1 MASSKTPPSGDAPDA
16 ERPAA
21 PRKRSRAK
29 GAPADGGLCDLDARE
44 LLDVL
49 AAVQRGDFSV
59 RLVVDEG
66 GAAGRVA
73 DTLNA
78 IIAQNEGLAAELE
91 RVRDEVGKK
100 GRLAERAALPGATGR
115 WRSAVGCVNELI
127 IDLGQPVAEVER
139 VIGAVAAG
147 DLSQKVDLEAEGRPI
162 RGEFLRTAKMVNT
175 MVDQLQGFASEVTR
189 VAREVGTEGQLGG
202 QAKVP
207 GVSGTWKDLTDNVNS
222 MADNLTAQV
231 RNIAEVTTAVANGD
245 LSKKITVE
253 AQGEIAE
260 LKDTINTMVD
270 QLQSFA
276 SEVTRVAREVGTEGE
291 LGGQA
296 KVEGVSGTWKDL
308 TDNVNAMAGNLTV
321 QLRDVSKVATA
332 IANGD
337 LTQKITVDVRGE
349 ILQIKDVINRM
360 VDQLSSFASEV
371 TRVAREV
378 GTEGELG
385 GQAEVPGVSGT
396 WKDLTDNVNAMAG
409 NLTTQV
415 RNIAEVTTAVANGD
429 LSKQITVQARG
440 EILEL
445 KDTINTMVDQLSA
458 FASEVTRVAREVGT
472 EGKLGGQAKVEG
484 VSGTWKD
491 LTDNVNYMAGDL
503 TTQVR
508 AIAEVTTAVANGDL
522 SKQITVDVKGEILE
536 LKNTINTMVD
546 QLSSFA
552 SEVTRVAREV
562 GTEGELGGQAKVP
575 GVSGTWKELTDNV
588 NSMANNLTTQVRNI
602 AEVTTAVA
610 NGDLSKKITVEV
622 QGEIAELKDTINTM
636 VDQLSSFASEVTRV
650 AREVGTEGQLGG
662 QAEVP
667 GVSGTWKD
675 LTDNV
680 NSMANNLTTQ
690 VRGIAEVVTAVA
702 RGNLDQ
708 KLQVEAQGEI
718 AELRDTINAMI
729 DTLDTFADQVTTVA
743 REVGVE
749 GALGGQAEV
758 PGASGTWRDLTD
770 NVNRLAANLTTQV
783 RAITEVTTA
792 VAAGDLSKKI
802 TVEAAGEVADLKDN
816 VNEMIR
822 NLKDTTLKNQEQDW
836 LKTSL
841 TKFTQLL
848 QGQKELHTV
857 SKLILSELAP
867 LVNVQHGA
875 FYLAERAPGETDPE
889 LRLTASYAYRERRG
903 LSNRFRPGEG
913 VVGQCALERERIL
926 ITDVP
931 DDYVR
936 VSSGLGSAPPRNIV
950 VLPVLFEGEVKAVVE
965 LASFQPFNENHL
977 TFLDQLTE
985 SIGIVLNSIQANM
998 RTEALLSQSQGLT
1011 QELQSQQD
1019 ELQETNRRLEQQA
1032 RSLQESEDLLKRQQ
1046 DELQQTN
1053 TELEE
1058 KASQLADQ
1066 NAEVER
1072 KNSEIEQA
1080 RSALEEKAE
1089 QLALTSKYKSEFLA
1103 NMSHELRTPLN
1114 SMLILSRMLAEN
1126 REDVLSPK
1134 QVEYAE
1140 TIHSSGSD
1148 LLGLINEILDLSK
1161 IESGAMPVEVERVP
1175 LKALADETDR
1185 TFREVANSRGLTFEI
1200 AVDDRLPKTIETDPK
1215 RLQQVL
1221 KNLLSNAFKFT
1232 HEGSVTLRVSPAA
1245 DVAFRTPGLGE
1256 AGRVVA
1262 FAVEDTGIGIPEDK
1276 QRVIFEAFQQA
1287 DGSVDRTY
1295 GGTGLGLSISREIAR
1310 LLGGEIH
1317 LESAEGE
1324 GSTFTLYVP
1333 DPYEAP
1339 TLRPVPGT
1347 DDAAGPPVRPRGDGV
1362 AGPAPTP
1369 PEQVPTDPA
1378 PTAPGD
1384 GAGPDGD
1391 PDPSDAASPAGE
1403 PAGRGE
1409 GDGGE
1414 AAEAAPETD
1423 ARPGAGAAGDGAA
1436 PPHALSAR
1444 TQDDRGDVGPDDSV
1458 LLVVEDDPYFAGIL
1472 VEIAR
1477 EKGFKAVVADHAEA
1491 ALAAVRRYR
1500 PAAITLDMHLPGTH
1514 GLSLLDRLKN
1524 QPETR
1529 HIPVQIVSVSDEL
1542 PRHERR
1548 GALQLRKPVEREE
1561 VEAGMDRAKSLAER
1575 PVKRLLV
1582 VEDDETQRGLVEEL
1596 VGGADVETV
1605 HAATGAE
1612 ALEAL
1617 GAGPFDCVVVDLGLP
1632 DMGGLDLLERV
1643 RGELGLEGLP
1653 IVVHTGRELG
1663 EGEAARLHELA
1674 EAVVVKGVEA
1684 FDRLLDETALHL
1696 HRVEADLGPEQRD
1709 RLARRH
1715 RPETAL
1721 AGHKV
1726 LVVDDD
1732 VRNIFALQSLLEGHE
1747 MEVVY
1752 AESGRDGLAILEAA
1766 DDVDVVLMDIMMPG
1780 MDGYETTR
1788 AIRRVE
1794 RLRDLP
1800 VIAVTAKAMAGDR
1813 EKCLEAGAS
1822 DYITKPVNVDQ
1833 LASLLRVWVGRRPR

>member
-1 MASSKTPPSGDAPDA
+1 MATKKPTPTTDGSTSPPPS
-16 ERPAA
+16 PA
-21 PRKRSRAK
+21 RKASAATP
-29 GAPADGGLCDLDARE
+29 GALCDLDAKD
-44 LLDVL
+44 LLAVL
-49 AAVQRGDFSV
+49 TAVHKGDFSA
-59 RLVVDEG
+59 RLVVEQNG
-66 GAAGRVA
+66 TVGRVA

-78 IIAQNEGLAAELE
+78 IISLNEQLTDELE

-100 GRLAERAALPGATGR
+100 GRLAERAALAGATGG
-115 WRSAVGCVNELI
+115 WRTAVASVNELI

-139 VIGAVAAG
+139 VIGAVAQG
-147 DLSQKVDLEAEGRPI
+147 DLSQKVELEVEGRPV

-175 MVDQLQGFASEVTR
+175 MVDQLSAFASEVTR

-202 QAKVP
+202 QARVS

-260 LKDTINTMVD
+260 LKNTINTMVD

-296 KVEGVSGTWKDL
+296 EVEGVSGTWKDL

-337 LTQKITVDVRGE
+337 LTQKITVDVKGE
-349 ILQIKDVINRM
+349 ILQIKNVINRM

-396 WKDLTDNVNAMAG
+396 WKDLTDNVNSMAD

-429 LSKQITVQARG
+429 LSKEITVEARG

-445 KDTINTMVDQLSA
+445 KSTINTMVDQLSS

-472 EGKLGGQAKVEG
+472 EGKLGGQAEVEG

-522 SKQITVDVKGEILE
+522 SKKITVDVKGEILE
-536 LKNTINTMVD
+536 LKDTINTMVD
-546 QLSSFA
+546 QLSAFA

-650 AREVGTEGQLGG
+650 AREVGTEGELGG
-662 QAEVP
+662 QAQVP

-680 NSMANNLTTQ
+680 NSMADNLTTQ
-690 VRGIAEVVTAVA
+690 VRGIAAVVTAVA
-702 RGNLDQ
+702 KGNLDR

-729 DTLDTFADQVTTVA
+729 DTLDTFAEQVTTVA

-749 GALGGQAEV
+749 GQLGGQAEV

-770 NVNRLAANLTTQV
+770 NVNQLAANLTTQV

-816 VNEMIR
+816 VNEMIL

-848 QGQKELHTV
+848 QGQKELQTV

-875 FYLAERAPGETDPE
+875 FYMAERAAGETEPE
-889 LRLTASYAYRERRG
+889 LRLTATYAYRERRG
-903 LSNRFRPGEG
+903 LNNRFHVGEG
-913 VVGQCALERERIL
+913 LVGQCALERERIL

-936 VSSGLGSAPPRNIV
+936 VNSGLGSAAPRNIV
-950 VLPVLFEGEVKAVVE
+950 VLPVLFEGEVKAVIE
-965 LASFQPFNENHL
+965 LASFQAFNTNHL

-985 SIGIVLNSIQANM
+985 SIGIVLNSIEANM

-1019 ELQETNRRLEQQA
+1019 ELQETNRRLEEQA
-1032 RSLQESEDLLKRQQ
+1032 RSLRESEELLREQQ
-1046 DELQQTN
+1046 DELQGTN

-1058 KASQLADQ
+1058 KARELAEQ

-1072 KNSEIEQA
+1072 KNAEIEQA
-1080 RSALEEKAE
+1080 RTAIEEKAE

-1126 REDVLSPK
+1126 PDAALTPK
-1134 QVEYAE
+1134 QIEYAE

-1161 IESGAMPVEVERVP
+1161 IESGAMPVEIERVP
-1175 LKALADETDR
+1175 FTTLADETDR
-1185 TFREVANSRGLTFEI
+1185 LFREVANDRQLDFGIVLGE
-1200 AVDDRLPKTIETDPK
+1200 RLPPVIETDPK
-1215 RLQQVL
+1215 RLHQVL

-1232 HEGSVTLRVSPAA
+1232 HDGAVSLTVALADEQEFRTETLRAA
-1245 DVAFRTPGLGE
+1245 DH
-1256 AGRVVA
+1256 VVG
-1262 FAVEDTGIGIPEDK
+1262 FAVRDTGIGIEDDK

-1317 LESAEGE
+1317 LASTPGE
-1324 GSTFTLYVP
+1324 GSTFTLYLP
-1333 DPYEAP
+1333 DVYAMP
-1339 TLRPVPGT
+1339 TLLAPSGDEIT
-1347 DDAAGPPVRPRGDGV
+1347 TMGDGL
-1362 AGPAPTP
+1362 ASPAPAPPTP
-1369 PEQVPTDPA
+1369 PADEATDSEVDDGEA
-1378 PTAPGD
+1378 TD
-1384 GAGPDGD
+1384 GAATAEA
-1391 PDPSDAASPAGE
+1391 DAAPVST
-1403 PAGRGE
+1403 
-1409 GDGGE
+1409 DGGT
-1414 AAEAAPETD
+1414 AEAAPAPTGASAAE
-1423 ARPGAGAAGDGAA
+1423 AVAEAEAPAVSAGAELPAA
-1436 PPHALSAR
+1436 PAGRPLPRRVA
-1444 TQDDRGDVGPDDSV
+1444 DDRGTLEPGDAI
-1458 LLVVEDDPYFAGIL
+1458 LLIVEDDPHFAGIL
-1472 VEIAR
+1472 VDVAR
-1477 EKGFKAVVADHAEA
+1477 EKGFKAIVTDNAEA
-1491 ALAAVRRYR
+1491 ALAAVRRYE
-1500 PAAITLDMHLPGTH
+1500 PAAITLDMHLPGMH
-1514 GLSLLDRLKN
+1514 GLALLDRLKN
-1524 QPETR
+1524 QPATR
-1529 HIPVQIVSVSDEL
+1529 HIPVQIVSVSDAL
-1542 PRHERR
+1542 PRRERR
-1548 GALQLRKPVEREE
+1548 GALPPLQKPVDRDA
-1561 VEAGMDRAKSLAER
+1561 VEAGLDRAQSLAGSDI
-1575 PVKRLLV
+1575 KRLLV
-1582 VEDDETQRGLVEEL
+1582 VEDDETQRGLVGDL
-1596 VGGADVETV
+1596 VGTEGVEV
-1605 HAATGAE
+1605 VSVGTGAAAIE
-1612 ALEAL
+1612 ALAD
-1617 GAGPFDCVVVDLGLP
+1617 GAFDCAVVDLGLP
-1632 DMGGLDLLERV
+1632 DMSGIELVEHLRDD
-1643 RGELGLEGLP
+1643 LGLAELP
-1653 IVVHTGRELG
+1653 VVVHTGRDLSSD
-1663 EGEAARLHELA
+1663 EAARLHELA
-1674 EAVVVKGVEA
+1674 EAVIVKDVEA
-1684 FDRLLDETALHL
+1684 FDRLLNETALHL
-1696 HRVEADLGPEQRD
+1696 HLDESQLSATQRE
-1709 RLARRH
+1709 RLARSH
-1715 RPETAL
+1715 RPEAAL
-1721 AGHKV
+1721 AGRKV

-1732 VRNIFALQSLLEGHE
+1732 IRNIFALQALLEGHK
-1747 MEVVY
+1747 MDVVY
-1752 AESGRDGLAILEAA
+1752 AESGRDGIAVLEAA
-1766 DDVDVVLMDIMMPG
+1766 DDIDVVLMDIMMPG
-1780 MDGYETTR
+1780 LDGYQTTR
-1788 AIRRVE
+1788 AIRKIDRFAS
-1794 RLRDLP
+1794 LP
-1800 VIAVTAKAMAGDR
+1800 IIAVTAKAMKGDR

-1822 DYITKPVNVDQ
+1822 DYLTKPVNVDQ
-1833 LASLLRVWVGRRPR
+1833 LMSLLRVWVEKGR

>member
-1 MASSKTPPSGDAPDA
+1 M
-16 ERPAA
+16 
-21 PRKRSRAK
+21 
-29 GAPADGGLCDLDARE
+29 
-44 LLDVL
+44 
-49 AAVQRGDFSV
+49 
-59 RLVVDEG
+59 
-66 GAAGRVA
+66 
-73 DTLNA
+73 
-78 IIAQNEGLAAELE
+78 
-91 RVRDEVGKK
+91 
-100 GRLAERAALPGATGR
+100 
-115 WRSAVGCVNELI
+115 
-127 IDLGQPVAEVER
+127 
-139 VIGAVAAG
+139 
-147 DLSQKVDLEAEGRPI
+147 
-162 RGEFLRTAKMVNT
+162 
-175 MVDQLQGFASEVTR
+175 
-189 VAREVGTEGQLGG
+189 
-202 QAKVP
+202 
-207 GVSGTWKDLTDNVNS
+207 SGTWKDLTDNVNS
-222 MADNLTAQV
+222 MADNLTTQV

-245 LSKKITVE
+245 LSKEITVE
-253 AQGEIAE
+253 A
-260 LKDTINTMVD
+260 
-270 QLQSFA
+270 
-276 SEVTRVAREVGTEGE
+276 
-291 LGGQA
+291 
-296 KVEGVSGTWKDL
+296 
-308 TDNVNAMAGNLTV
+308 
-321 QLRDVSKVATA
+321 
-332 IANGD
+332 
-337 LTQKITVDVRGE
+337 RGE
-349 ILQIKDVINRM
+349 ILELKNTINTM

-378 GTEGELG
+378 GTEGKLG
-385 GQAEVPGVSGT
+385 GQAE
-396 WKDLTDNVNAMAG
+396 
-409 NLTTQV
+409 
-415 RNIAEVTTAVANGD
+415 
-429 LSKQITVQARG
+429 
-440 EILEL
+440 
-445 KDTINTMVDQLSA
+445 
-458 FASEVTRVAREVGT
+458 
-472 EGKLGGQAKVEG
+472 VEG

-522 SKQITVDVKGEILE
+522 SKKITVDVKGEILE

-650 AREVGTEGQLGG
+650 AREVGSEGQLGG

-680 NSMANNLTTQ
+680 NSMADNLTTQ

-702 RGNLDQ
+702 RGNLDR

-729 DTLDTFADQVTTVA
+729 DTLDTFAEQVTTVA

-749 GALGGQAEV
+749 GQLGGQAEV

-802 TVEAAGEVADLKDN
+802 SVEAAGEVAALKDN

-822 NLKDTTLKNQEQDW
+822 NLKDTTRKNQEQDW

-857 SKLILSELAP
+857 SQLILSELAP

-875 FYLAERAPGETDPE
+875 FYTADQVAGEAEPDF
-889 LRLTASYAYRERRG
+889 RLMATYAYRERRG
-903 LSNRFRPGEG
+903 LNNRFHVGEG
-913 VVGQCALERERIL
+913 LVGQCALERERIL

-931 DDYVR
+931 DDYVQIN
-936 VSSGLGSAPPRNIV
+936 SGLGSSPPRNIV

-965 LASFQPFNENHL
+965 LASFQAFNEIHL

-985 SIGIVLNSIQANM
+985 SIGIVLNSIEANM
-998 RTEALLSQSQGLT
+998 RTESLLSQSQGLT
-1011 QELQSQQD
+1011 QELQSQQE
-1019 ELQETNRRLEQQA
+1019 ELQQTNRRLEEQA
-1032 RSLQESEDLLKRQQ
+1032 RSLGESEELLRQQQ

-1053 TELEE
+1053 VELEQ
-1058 KASQLADQ
+1058 KARQLAEQ

-1072 KNSEIEQA
+1072 KNREIEQA
-1080 RSALEEKAE
+1080 RNAIEEKAE

-1126 REDVLSPK
+1126 PAGVLSPK

-1161 IESGAMPVEVERVP
+1161 IESGAMPVEVERVR
-1175 LKALADETDR
+1175 LAALADETDR
-1185 TFREVANSRGLTFEI
+1185 MFREVANDRDLDFSIEI
-1200 AVDDRLPKTIETDPK
+1200 DERLPAAIETDPK

-1232 HEGSVTLRVSPAA
+1232 HEGGVTLQVSLAEG
-1245 DVAFRTPGLGE
+1245 VRFRTESLRQAE
-1256 AGRVVA
+1256 RVIGFSVQ
-1262 FAVEDTGIGIPEDK
+1262 DTGIGIAPDK

-1317 LESAEGE
+1317 LTSTLDE

-1333 DPYEAP
+1333 DPYLPP
-1339 TLRPVPGT
+1339 TLRLTSEAAADDDDTGDDGGT
-1347 DDAAGPPVRPRGDGV
+1347 PAPFGDGV
-1362 AGPAPTP
+1362 AGPPPPTP
-1369 PEQVPTDPA
+1369 SAPA
-1378 PTAPGD
+1378 PTTDDDAP
-1384 GAGPDGD
+1384 A
-1391 PDPSDAASPAGE
+1391 DAE
-1403 PAGRGE
+1403 PAE
-1409 GDGGE
+1409 DG
-1414 AAEAAPETD
+1414 AAEAPASDAPSTPTGTEGEAPASEALAETEVET
-1423 ARPGAGAAGDGAA
+1423 ATRPRSLGRPA
-1436 PPHALSAR
+1436 P
-1444 TQDDRGDVGPDDSV
+1444 DDRDDIDPGDSV
-1458 LLVVEDDPYFAGIL
+1458 LLVVEDDPTFAGIL
-1472 VEIAR
+1472 VDVAH
-1477 EKGFKAVVADHAEA
+1477 EKGFKAVVAEHAEA
-1491 ALAAVRRYR
+1491 ALSAIRRYR
-1500 PAAITLDMHLPGTH
+1500 PAAITLDMHLPGMH
-1514 GLSLLDRLKN
+1514 GLALLDRLKN

-1529 HIPVQIVSVSDEL
+1529 HIPVQILSVADAL

-1548 GALQLRKPVEREE
+1548 GALSHLRKPVQRDA
-1561 VEAGMDRAKSLAER
+1561 VEAGLDRAKGLAGR
-1575 PVKRLLV
+1575 AVKRLLV
-1582 VEDDETQRGLVEEL
+1582 IEDDETQRQLLDEL
-1596 VGGADVETV
+1596 IGGEDVEIVT
-1605 HAATGAE
+1605 AATGAE
-1612 ALEAL
+1612 ALDAL
-1617 GAGPFDCVVVDLGLP
+1617 RDGHFDCVVVDLGLP
-1632 DMGGLDLLERV
+1632 DMSGLDLIEKV
-1643 RGELGLEGLP
+1643 RTDLGLDALP
-1653 IVVHTGRELG
+1653 IVVHTGREVPA
-1663 EGEAARLHELA
+1663 EDSERLHTLA
-1674 EAVVVKGVEA
+1674 EAVIVKGVEA
-1684 FDRLLDETALHL
+1684 YDRILDETALYL
-1696 HRVEADLGPEQRD
+1696 HRDEARLSDDQRE
-1709 RLARRH
+1709 RLARQH
-1715 RPETAL
+1715 RPEVAL
-1721 AGHKV
+1721 AGRKV

-1732 VRNIFALQSLLEGHE
+1732 IRNIFALQSLLEGHK

-1752 AESGRDGLAILEAA
+1752 AESGREGIEVLKAT

-1780 MDGYETTR
+1780 MDGYQTTR
-1788 AIRRVE
+1788 AIRE
-1794 RLRDLP
+1794 IDQFRDLP
-1800 VIAVTAKAMAGDR
+1800 IIAVTAKAMKGDR
-1813 EKCLEAGAS
+1813 EKCLSAGAS
-1822 DYITKPVNVDQ
+1822 DYLTKPVNVDQ
-1833 LASLLRVWVGRRPR
+1833 LASLLRVWIGKKRR

>member
-1 MASSKTPPSGDAPDA
+1 MASSKTPPSEKDAPA
-16 ERPAA
+16 ARTRRRAPA
-21 PRKRSRAK
+21 
-29 GAPADGGLCDLDARE
+29 APADGGLCDLDARA

-66 GAAGRVA
+66 GAVGRVA

-440 EILEL
+440 EIAEL

-662 QAEVP
+662 QAEVE

-848 QGQKELHTV
+848 QGQKELQTV

-913 VVGQCALERERIL
+913 LVGQCALERERIL

-936 VSSGLGSAPPRNIV
+936 VSSGLGSAAPRNIV

-1053 TELEE
+1053 TALEE

-1126 REDVLSPK
+1126 REDALSPK

-1175 LKALADETDR
+1175 LAALADETDR
-1185 TFREVANSRGLTFEI
+1185 TFREVANSRGLAFEI
-1200 AVDDRLPKTIETDPK
+1200 VTNDRLPKTIETDPK

-1232 HEGSVTLRVSPAA
+1232 HEGSVTLRVSPAD
-1245 DVAFRTPGLGE
+1245 DVPFRTPALQE

-1262 FAVEDTGIGIPEDK
+1262 FAVQDTGIGIPEDK

-1339 TLRPVPGT
+1339 SFRPIPGA
-1347 DDAAGPPVRPRGDGV
+1347 DGAAGPPVRPRGDGV
-1362 AGPAPTP
+1362 AGPAPP
-1369 PEQVPTDPA
+1369 PPDQA
-1378 PTAPGD
+1378 P
-1384 GAGPDGD
+1384 PDQE
-1391 PDPSDAASPAGE
+1391 PMAPSDAASPSGGPASGGE
-1403 PAGRGE
+1403 E
-1409 GDGGE
+1409 DGGE
-1414 AAEAAPETD
+1414 VAEAAPETGAQPD
-1423 ARPGAGAAGDGAA
+1423 AGADAGAAGDGAGR
-1436 PPHALSAR
+1436 PRALAAR
-1444 TQDDRGDVGPDDSV
+1444 AEDDRGDVGPDDSV

-1514 GLSLLDRLKN
+1514 GLALLDRLKN

-1548 GALQLRKPVEREE
+1548 GALQLRKPVERGA

-1596 VGGADVETV
+1596 VGGADVKTV

-1632 DMGGLDLLERV
+1632 DMSGLDLLERV
-1643 RGELGLEGLP
+1643 RGGLGLESLP

-1663 EGEAARLHELA
+1663 PEEAARLHELA

-1696 HRVEADLGPEQRD
+1696 HRVEADLDPEQRD

-1766 DDVDVVLMDIMMPG
+1766 DDIDVVLMDIMMPG

-1800 VIAVTAKAMAGDR
+1800 VIAVTAKAMTGDR